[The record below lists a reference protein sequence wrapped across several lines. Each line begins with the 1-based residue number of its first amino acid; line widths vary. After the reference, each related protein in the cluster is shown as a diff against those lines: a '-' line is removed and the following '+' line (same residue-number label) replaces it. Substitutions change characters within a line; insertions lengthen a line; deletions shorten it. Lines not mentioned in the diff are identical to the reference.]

1 MSNDFWYGFA
11 IGVSLVFLVFFLTV
25 VVKKQGQNG
34 KKGQN
39 GKQ

>member
-11 IGVSLVFLVFFLTV
+11 IGVSLVFLVFFLTI
-25 VVKKQGQNG
+25 VVKKQR
-34 KKGQN
+34 KN